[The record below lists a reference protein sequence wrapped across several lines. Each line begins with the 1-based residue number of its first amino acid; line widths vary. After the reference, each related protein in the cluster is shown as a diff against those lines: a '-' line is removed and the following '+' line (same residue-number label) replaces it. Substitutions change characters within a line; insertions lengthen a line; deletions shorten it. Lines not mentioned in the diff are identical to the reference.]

1 MGACVWVGDW
11 GLPREKDFCFGRI
24 FVWSDGGDWV
34 GISLDLL
41 RLTLITFRCYLIEFL
56 FFPLK
61 EGGEGAPF
69 SLSLS
74 TLFLFLFLLL
84 FLFLSLSLYDSKYSV
99 LASFFFFFFLG
110 GGKGGGKGP
119 PLHFVLFWFYTWEQ
133 KVWRRVRYE

>member
-69 SLSLS
+69 SV
-74 TLFLFLFLLL
+74 
-84 FLFLSLSLYDSKYSV
+84 SLYPILV
-99 LASFFFFFFLG
+99 L
-110 GGKGGGKGP
+110 
-119 PLHFVLFWFYTWEQ
+119 VLTL
-133 KVWRRVRYE
+133 VLVLVLVLV